1 MFIYLDSITVKS
13 FNNSYQLVI
22 GYNMKISIS
31 LSYFN
36 MCTPSLCCIES
47 LCSWWLLVNEMLS

>member
-1 MFIYLDSITVKS
+1 MFSYLDSITVKS
-13 FNNSYQLVI
+13 FNNGYQLVI

-36 MCTPSLCCIES
+36 MCTPSLCCIFCLYVE
-47 LCSWWLLVNEMLS
+47 LVVTCK